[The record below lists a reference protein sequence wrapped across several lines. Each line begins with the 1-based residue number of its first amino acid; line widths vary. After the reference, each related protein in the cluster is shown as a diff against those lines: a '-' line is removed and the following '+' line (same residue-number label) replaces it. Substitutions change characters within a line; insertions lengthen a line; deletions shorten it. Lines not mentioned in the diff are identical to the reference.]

1 MPPRLTALRHTL
13 QVCVLLDKT
22 PLARASPLTQQG
34 RCPCTPPRTTAL
46 WNPAILCLF
55 IVRNLYFSGI
65 IPYEIEYVNITSLI
79 TTEYVKCLIKCHRK
93 MLRNCAS
100 KWFNPL
106 YCVFHNYHKY
116 NHIHLSL
123 CDIKANTKKIDVT
136 YHHDSIGIF
145 MQSVTFSHINYTLRL

>member
-1 MPPRLTALRHTL
+1 MCFARQNTTCKGFALDPAGALPLHPTKDYRPLESRNIMP
-13 QVCVLLDKT
+13 
-22 PLARASPLTQQG
+22 
-34 RCPCTPPRTTAL
+34 
-46 WNPAILCLF
+46 F
-55 IVRNLYFSGI
+55 Y
-65 IPYEIEYVNITSLI
+65 NITYLI

-145 MQSVTFSHINYTLRL
+145 MQSVTFSHIDYTLRL